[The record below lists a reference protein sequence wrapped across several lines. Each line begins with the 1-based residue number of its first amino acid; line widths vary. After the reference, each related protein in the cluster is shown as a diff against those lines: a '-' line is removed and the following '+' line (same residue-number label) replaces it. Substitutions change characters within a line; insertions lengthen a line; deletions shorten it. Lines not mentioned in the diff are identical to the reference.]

1 MKSNSDNSGKQKPRS
16 DAQGDERP
24 PNKVQDA
31 ALTFI
36 QKLRQADPTQVP
48 AFSRCDV
55 DKRSERSNIISNE
68 QAGNRPLKNV
78 PEAALTYIMKLRES
92 GCERPV
98 VRLAEIG
105 SSSFGKPNPSSEQAA
120 KNLHD
125 ATFSYIKRLKET
137 EPTWNEPPKVK
148 LAEKSSKTHEHI
160 AVSQSTPERS
170 KTTTP
175 SSSLPPRDSPL
186 TKAFAGQYV
195 SSLVEETI
203 RYLRVALNVLAKEM
217 LIPEMVLRDVVQGKL
232 GMTRGQW
239 IKLGKLLKIATNFQ
253 LVKSERNGTP
263 CWEICF
269 PPVAL
274 TANKT

>member
-1 MKSNSDNSGKQKPRS
+1 MKSEPDNSGKQKLRS
-16 DAQGDERP
+16 DGQGNERP

-31 ALTFI
+31 ALTFV
-36 QKLRQADPTQVP
+36 L
-48 AFSRCDV
+48 
-55 DKRSERSNIISNE
+55 
-68 QAGNRPLKNV
+68 
-78 PEAALTYIMKLRES
+78 KLRES

-98 VRLAEIG
+98 VTLAEIG
-105 SSSFGKPNPSSEQAA
+105 SGSCGKPNLSSEQAA

-137 EPTWNEPPKVK
+137 EPTSNEPPKVK
-148 LAEKSSKTHEHI
+148 LAEKSSKTCEHI
-160 AVSQSTPERS
+160 AVSQSTPEQS
-170 KTTTP
+170 KSTMR

-203 RYLRVALNVLAKEM
+203 RYLRLPLNVLAKEM

-239 IKLGKLLKIATNFQ
+239 IRLGKVLKIATNFQ
-253 LVKSERNGTP
+253 LVKSERAGTL
-263 CWEICF
+263 CWEICY
-269 PPVAL
+269 PPVPAGIR
-274 TANKT
+274 